1 MRTTRLLGGMLL
13 AALAAVPAP
22 ARGHGDE
29 LRDRPPPVAADFVP
43 PAPGSYT
50 LQRIMRAPDGAV
62 LDLDGRSRRLA
73 DFTTGKITVLSLVY
87 TSCTDA
93 WGCPLASRIFDHLA
107 AAVEESPVLR
117 SRVRLVTLSFDP
129 RHDTPPVM
137 RRYAGDQ
144 ASRGIDWRFLTT
156 RSERALAPILAGFG
170 QDVRA
175 EDNGGDSVS
184 RSRLTHVLKVFL
196 IDRRGVVREIYS
208 TAYLYPEVVL
218 ADIHTLALEGAG
230 HGGGPGT
237 AEPRVASGRS
247 APAGHRPSSPR

>member
-1 MRTTRLLGGMLL
+1 MRPTRLLGGMLL

-43 PAPGSYT
+43 PEPGSYT

-93 WGCPLASRIFDHLA
+93 WGCPLASRIFDRLA

-129 RHDTPPVM
+129 SHDTPLVM

-144 ASRGIDWRFLTT
+144 ATRGIDWRFLTT
-156 RSERALAPILAGFG
+156 RSERALAPIVAGFG

-175 EDNGGDSVS
+175 EDNSDSVS

-208 TAYLYPEVVL
+208 TAYLYPEVLL
-218 ADIHTLALEGAG
+218 ADIRTLALED
-230 HGGGPGT
+230 GGSGT
-237 AEPRVASGRS
+237 AEPRAGSGRS
-247 APAGHRPSSPR
+247 ARAGHRPSSPR